1 MQPSREDKIAALR
14 KAFRDLD
21 EKDKKTEIER
31 LYRIIHHKP
40 ILVLEDYEKGKL
52 IKFLD
57 IGNLQEYLYQ
67 EKGVSPDR
75 SFLYKVLTGRYK
87 SAYGFKIY
95 YQYEE
100 ELWYTMLL
108 W

>member
-1 MQPSREDKIAALR
+1 MQESSREEKIAALR
-14 KAFRDLD
+14 KAYRDLD
-21 EKDKKTEIER
+21 EKDRKTEIER
-31 LYRIIHHKP
+31 LYRIINHKP

-100 ELWYTMLL
+100 EL
-108 W
+108 

>member
-1 MQPSREDKIAALR
+1 MQ
-14 KAFRDLD
+14 AF
-21 EKDKKTEIER
+21 
-31 LYRIIHHKP
+31 P
-40 ILVLEDYEKGKL
+40 KGKL

-100 ELWYTMLL
+100 EL
-108 W
+108 

>member
-1 MQPSREDKIAALR
+1 
-14 KAFRDLD
+14 
-21 EKDKKTEIER
+21 
-31 LYRIIHHKP
+31 
-40 ILVLEDYEKGKL
+40 
-52 IKFLD
+52 
-57 IGNLQEYLYQ
+57 
-67 EKGVSPDR
+67 
-75 SFLYKVLTGRYK
+75 LYKVLTGRYK